1 MSKVR
6 NKIHLKRYRYY
17 QTLGNV
23 WPCAF
28 NFVTQL
34 LKDWNM
40 LIGMSIN
47 LCTGLS
53 QVHGRVQKCANSQL
67 YTKHTVWTR
76 GHNVNSC
83 LYLQGCEVSLVLVS
97 Q

>member
-23 WPCAF
+23 WPRAF

-53 QVHGRVQKCANSQL
+53 QVHGRVQKCANSHFGAL
-67 YTKHTVWTR
+67 FCSYP
-76 GHNVNSC
+76 GHSRKYRAN
-83 LYLQGCEVSLVLVS
+83 GE
-97 Q
+97 